1 MLVSSKKKKVK
12 SYRTAI
18 NLHSDKSD
26 SFPMYEILKY
36 EKG

>member
-18 NLHSDKSD
+18 NLYSDKSD
-26 SFPMYEILKY
+26 SFPTYKILKY
-36 EKG
+36 ER